1 MAKMLKFSS
10 EKDFLEKKI
19 KKFLTLCQ
27 QLYKFFARILEL
39 FILCRLPYYMQ
50 YNIILHPIPNKYC
63 TVYCTNN
70 TTYTRTHD
78 TPTLFST

>member
-39 FILCRLPYYMQ
+39 FILCTLPYYMQ
-50 YNIILHPIPNKYC
+50 NNIILHPIPNK
-63 TVYCTNN
+63 
-70 TTYTRTHD
+70 
-78 TPTLFST
+78 

>member
-50 YNIILHPIPNKYC
+50 
-63 TVYCTNN
+63 NN
-70 TTYTRTHD
+70 
-78 TPTLFST
+78 PVLV

>member
-50 YNIILHPIPNKYC
+50 YNIILHPIPNK
-63 TVYCTNN
+63 
-70 TTYTRTHD
+70 
-78 TPTLFST
+78 